1 MAPTDVE
8 AVAPVFR
15 VYKRRFWGLA
25 QLVLLNIVV
34 SWDWLT
40 FSSISTTTAEYF
52 GVSESAINWLS
63 TAYLFAFC
71 VVSPLVIWILNKG
84 GPKPAIVT
92 TAALLLVGN
101 WLRYAGTKANGGM
114 FGLAMFG
121 QILIGF
127 AQPFCLCAPTRYSEL
142 WFSDRGRTSATAVA
156 SLANPL
162 GAAIGQ
168 LVGSEWTTKP
178 SDIPNMVLY
187 ISVISSVAAIPSF
200 FLPSKPPTP
209 ASASS
214 SNITETPILKATKQL
229 VSTWE
234 FWQILLPFSIY
245 VGFFNSISSLLNQ
258 ILSPHGFTETDAGI
272 AGAILI
278 VVGLLTAAVLSPLT
292 DRFKHYLGSIRVLV
306 PIIAATYIGLIFAP
320 GSGAGIAPT
329 YVVCALLGASSFAL
343 LPIVLEFLAEI
354 TYPLSPEIGSTICW
368 TGGQLLGACFI
379 LIQDALKMGNGA
391 RVPGDM
397 RNALIFAA
405 VVSVAVA
412 PFPLTIG
419 LFGRVVERKR
429 WIVDSG
435 IELRDGGGRGR
446 RLIKLTRLSLGFL
459 LTRVARVLLR
469 GIPRLFYADGF
480 VMSGLDYKRGVP
492 SLLFAL

>member
-1 MAPTDVE
+1 MSTPTTDVE
-8 AVAPVFR
+8 AVAPVYK

-40 FSSISTTTAEYF
+40 FSSISTTAAEYF
-52 GVSESAINWLS
+52 DVSESAINWMS
-63 TAYLFAFC
+63 TAFLFAFC

-101 WLRYAGTKANGGM
+101 WLRYAGTKANGGI

-168 LVGSEWTTKP
+168 LVDSIWATKP
-178 SDIPNMVLY
+178 SDIPDMVLY
-187 ISVISSVAAIPSF
+187 ISIISSIAAIPSF
-200 FLPSKPPTP
+200 FLPAKPPTP

-214 SNITETPILKATKQL
+214 SNTPQIPLLTATKQL
-229 VSTWE
+229 IRTWE

-258 ILSPHGFTETDAGI
+258 ILGPHGFSETEAGV

-278 VVGLLTAAVLSPLT
+278 VVGLITAAIFSPLT
-292 DRFKHYLGSIRVLV
+292 DRYKHYLGSIRVLV
-306 PIIAATYIGLIFAP
+306 PIVAATYIGLIFAP
-320 GSGAGIAPT
+320 GSSAGIGPS
-329 YVVCALLGASSFAL
+329 YVVMALLGASSFTL

-379 LIQDALKMGNGA
+379 LIQDALKMGVGA
-391 RVPGDM
+391 RLPGDM
-397 RNALIFAA
+397 RNALVFAA
-405 VVSVAVA
+405 VVAVVAA

-419 LFGRVVERKR
+419 LFGRVVEKRR

-435 IELRDGGGRGR
+435 VELRDAVGDEGSKKVDKVDSVDSGGTGDSSGSGVSA
-446 RLIKLTRLSLGFL
+446 KDT
-459 LTRVARVLLR
+459 TTLLR
-469 GIPRLFYADGF
+469 
-480 VMSGLDYKRGVP
+480 
-492 SLLFAL
+492 